1 MSEPRSVLLRR
12 YAVATVVY
20 NLAVIVWGAFVR
32 ATGSGAGCGDH
43 WPMCNGEV
51 LPRARSLEMVIE
63 FTHRITSGV
72 SLVLVLGLLVLA
84 FRWKPKGDPVRRGAV
99 FSGLLIVSEAL
110 LGAGLVLFR
119 LVAGNTS
126 MTRAWFGAAHLVNTF
141 ALVAALTLTAWWAYG
156 HQRFALARR
165 PWLTAVYAF
174 TVAAVMAVAVTG
186 SIAALGDTLFPAR
199 SFAEGYAQDFNTGAH
214 LLLRLRIWHPVVAVA
229 ATGAVLVSAVSGYA
243 VTRRRSTKVLGVA
256 LVGAVVVQLG
266 LGLANVFLLAP
277 VWLQLVHLLMAD
289 LVWVALVLL
298 GASALESEGGGGD
311 GFSFSPSDPEGE
323 KLKPSP
329 RVPCATPLGP

>member
-1 MSEPRSVLLRR
+1 MSETRARILRR
-12 YAVATVVY
+12 FAVTTVAY

-43 WPMCNGEV
+43 WPMCNGEA
-51 LPRARSLEMVIE
+51 LPRPRSLEMLIE

-72 SLVLVLGLLVLA
+72 SLLAVLTLLLMA
-84 FRWKPKGDPVRRGAV
+84 FRWTSPGHPVRRGAV

-141 ALVAALTLTAWWAYG
+141 ALVAALTLTAWWSFG
-156 HQRFALARR
+156 HRGLALKGR
-165 PWLTAVYAF
+165 PGLTATFA
-174 TVAAVMAVAVTG
+174 VAVTATLAVAVTG

-199 SFAEGYAQDFNTGAH
+199 TFAEGYAQDFSPGAH
-214 LLLRLRIWHPVVAVA
+214 LLLRLRIWHPVVALVA
-229 ATGAVLVSAVSGYA
+229 AVAVLASAASAWA
-243 VTRRRSTKVLGVA
+243 VTRRPSTKRFGLAVL
-256 LVGAVVVQLG
+256 GAVVTQLG

-277 VWLQLVHLLMAD
+277 VWLQLLHLLVAD
-289 LVWVALVLL
+289 LLWVALVLL
-298 GASALESEGGGGD
+298 GASALEREPD
-311 GFSFSPSDPEGE
+311 T
-323 KLKPSP
+323 
-329 RVPCATPLGP
+329 ATG

>member
-1 MSEPRSVLLRR
+1 MLRARLILRASDPTIRSVPETRARFLRR
-12 YAVATVVY
+12 FAVATVAY

-51 LPRARSLEMVIE
+51 LPRPRSLEMLVE

-72 SLVLVLGLLVLA
+72 SLLAVLALVVMA
-84 FRWKPKGDPVRRGAV
+84 FRWTPPGHPVRRGAV
-99 FSGLLIVSEAL
+99 FSGALIVSEAL

-141 ALVAALTLTAWWAYG
+141 ALVAALTLTAWWAFD
-156 HQRFALARR
+156 HRRLALRTR
-165 PWLTAVYAF
+165 PALSATLAVSV
-174 TVAAVMAVAVTG
+174 VATMAVAVTG

-199 SFAEGYAQDFNTGAH
+199 SFAEGYAQDFSAGAH
-214 LLLRLRIWHPVVAVA
+214 LLLRLRIWHPVVALGATA
-229 ATGAVLVSAVSGYA
+229 ALIASAIAGFA
-243 VTRRRSTKVLGVA
+243 VTRRPAARRYGIA
-256 LVGAVVVQLG
+256 LVGAVVTQLA

-277 VWLQLVHLLMAD
+277 VGLQLLHLLVAD
-289 LVWVALVLL
+289 LLWVTLVLL
-298 GASALESEGGGGD
+298 AASALER
-311 GFSFSPSDPEGE
+311 DPD
-323 KLKPSP
+323 P
-329 RVPCATPLGP
+329 VAA

>member
-1 MSEPRSVLLRR
+1 MSERRALLLRR

-63 FTHRITSGV
+63 FTHRATSGV

-84 FRWKPKGDPVRRGAV
+84 FRWTPKGDPVRRGAV
-99 FSGLLIVSEAL
+99 LSGLLIVSEAL

-141 ALVAALTLTAWWAYG
+141 ALVAALTMTAWWSYG
-156 HQRFALARR
+156 HRRLALRAR
-165 PWLTAVYAF
+165 PWLTGVYGF
-174 TVAAVMAVAVTG
+174 TAAAVMAVAVTG

-199 SFAEGYAQDFNTGAH
+199 SFAEGYAQDFDAGAH

-243 VTRRRSTKVLGVA
+243 VTRRRATRSLGAA
-256 LVGAVVVQLG
+256 LVGLVVAQLG
-266 LGLANVFLLAP
+266 LGVANVFLLAP
-277 VWLQLVHLLMAD
+277 VWLQLVHLLTAD
-289 LVWVALVLL
+289 VVWVALVLL
-298 GASALESEGGGGD
+298 AASALEAE
-311 GFSFSPSDPEGE
+311 
-323 KLKPSP
+323 
-329 RVPCATPLGP
+329 